1 MRTNTTLFSLL
12 LSSGLLFLGC
22 TNKPSS
28 SQEPISETTF
38 PVTLPFETG
47 IGTEQTVTLSQIA
60 REVKIIP
67 LETTDQCLLPAI
79 IKTALHSADITY
91 TSLRKNRSFSSRTK
105 VNLSGQLPGWDKA
118 PENIPVFVLYQQTM
132 FPNKYS

>member
-28 SQEPISETTF
+28 PQEPISETTF
-38 PVTLPFETG
+38 PITLSFETG

-79 IKTALHSADITY
+79 IKTVLHSADITY
-91 TSLRKNRSFSSRTK
+91 TSLRKNRSFSSRTR

>member
-28 SQEPISETTF
+28 PQEPISETTF
-38 PVTLPFETG
+38 PITLSFETG

-79 IKTALHSADITY
+79 IKNSITLCGHNLY
-91 TSLRKNRSFSSRTK
+91 IPTQNRSFSSRTR

>member
-47 IGTEQTVTLSQIA
+47 IGTEQTVTLS
-60 REVKIIP
+60 
-67 LETTDQCLLPAI
+67 
-79 IKTALHSADITY
+79 
-91 TSLRKNRSFSSRTK
+91 
-105 VNLSGQLPGWDKA
+105 
-118 PENIPVFVLYQQTM
+118 
-132 FPNKYS
+132 

>member
-28 SQEPISETTF
+28 PQEPISETTF
-38 PVTLPFETG
+38 PITLSFETG

-79 IKTALHSADITY
+79 IKNSITLCGHNLY
-91 TSLRKNRSFSSRTK
+91 IPTQKQVFQFTDEGKFVRT
-105 VNLSGQLPGWDKA
+105 VARMGQGPG
-118 PENIPVFVLYQQTM
+118 E
-132 FPNKYS
+132 